1 MKPTSKPVA
10 ADDMPL
16 PPKKTTITPVK
27 IAKINSAGSSKAAA
41 TTGSIAER
49 DDAAAPAP
57 PPAKKPKKIARAETT
72 VSDAET
78 DSAPVT
84 SSGGTGGFVAV
95 LASVPR
101 SASSRMD
108 ALKRFADMQ
117 QKYGS
122 ALAGK
127 TPDVA
132 DANLGAKGNYHRL
145 IVGPPG
151 SREQAST
158 VCSQLKSQ
166 GYNDCWVTSY

>member
-1 MKPTSKPVA
+1 M
-10 ADDMPL
+10 
-16 PPKKTTITPVK
+16 
-27 IAKINSAGSSKAAA
+27 
-41 TTGSIAER
+41 
-49 DDAAAPAP
+49 
-57 PPAKKPKKIARAETT
+57 
-72 VSDAET
+72 SDAET